1 MRRGITGARW
11 IKRMVK
17 AGRPLADTAVLS
29 CQEVADIMTARGYP
43 MTHQRV
49 MQLERQAMVKL
60 RRIGLREEGDA

>member
-1 MRRGITGARW
+1 MKSRTGARW

-29 CQEVADIMTARGYP
+29 CQEVADIMTARGFS
-43 MTHQRV
+43 MTRQRV

-60 RRIGLREEGDA
+60 RNSELKETN